1 MAEKERLVHECLG
14 VHGSQRVQMLVRLG
28 YGAPV
33 PATPRWPLQ
42 SHLFG
47 A

>member
-1 MAEKERLVHECLG
+1 MAEKERQVHERLG
-14 VHGSQRVQMLVRLG
+14 APGGQRVQMLVRLG

-33 PATPRWPLQ
+33 PATPRWPLE
-42 SHLFG
+42 SHLQG